1 MNQSEDQKK
10 KRNKDKK
17 FEKDSFISVD
27 ETTWNQIKANYGL
40 VEDVFKRNNFMISV
54 VGKKK
59 KIRLI
64 SDGVREF
71 LACDSK
77 GYLNQVNLGT
87 KAFERTKESFQ
98 GESPYRIC

>member
-59 KIRLI
+59 
-64 SDGVREF
+64 E
-71 LACDSK
+71 
-77 GYLNQVNLGT
+77 NQT
-87 KAFERTKESFQ
+87 D
-98 GESPYRIC
+98 I